1 MDDKSILLVGEPMGL
16 FIAKSEGAFE
26 DVDEFAVATCGAEFN
41 VAIGLTRLG
50 HKASYLTKLG
60 PDPFGKRI
68 VKQMKA
74 EGIATD
80 DILYDD
86 TLRTGF
92 MLKGSTSVG
101 DPAIYYFRAGSAA
114 STLCPDDLADLDFS
128 KFSMIHMTGITP
140 ALSNSTRAVCR
151 YLAAKAHELSIFLS
165 FDPNLRPQLWPSREV
180 MADYLNEFAAQC
192 DLFLPGVAEGKLLA
206 GLDDPVE
213 IAAHYRALGAKNVV
227 VKVGGEGAYFD
238 SEDEGSALVPGFTV
252 SHIVDTVGAGD
263 GFAAG
268 VLSARAEGLSWYD
281 SVRRGNAIGAIQ
293 IMSVGDNDG
302 LPTRDELARFME
314 ASPRKA
320 E

>member
-1 MDDKSILLVGEPMGL
+1 MSDKSILLVGEPMGL
-16 FIAKSEGAFE
+16 FIAKTEGAFE
-26 DVDEFAVATCGAEFN
+26 DVDEYSVATCGAEFN

-50 HKASYLTKLG
+50 HAASYLTKLG

-74 EGIATD
+74 EGISTD

-114 STLCPDDLADLDFS
+114 STLSPADVADLDFS
-128 KFSMIHMTGITP
+128 KFAAIHMTGITP
-140 ALSNSTRAVCR
+140 ALSDNTRELCR
-151 YLAAKAHELSIFLS
+151 FLAAKAHELGIFLS
-165 FDPNLRPQLWPSREV
+165 FDPNLRPQLWPSHEV
-180 MADYLNEFAAQC
+180 MASYLNEFAAQC
-192 DLFLPGVAEGKLLA
+192 DLFLPGVAEGEILA
-206 GLDDPVE
+206 GISDPVA
-213 IAAHYRALGAKNVV
+213 IAEHYRELGAGAVV
-227 VKVGGEGAYFD
+227 VKVGGKGAYFD
-238 SEDEGSALVPGFTV
+238 AGDERGLVPGFKV

-268 VLSARAEGLSWYD
+268 VLSARMEGLSWYD

-302 LPTRDELARFME
+302 LPTREELEEFMLTDEH
-314 ASPRKA
+314 
-320 E
+320 

>member
-1 MDDKSILLVGEPMGL
+1 MEEKSILLVGEPMGL
-16 FIAKSEGAFE
+16 FIAKTEGAFE
-26 DVDEFAVATCGAEFN
+26 DVDEYAVATCGAEFN
-41 VAIGLTRLG
+41 VAVGLTRLG
-50 HKASYLTKLG
+50 HRASYLTKLG

-68 VKQMKA
+68 VKFMNK

-80 DILYDD
+80 DILYDE

-92 MLKGSTSVG
+92 MLKGSTSEG

-114 STLCPDDLADLDFS
+114 STLAPADVADLDYS

-140 ALSNSTRAVCR
+140 ALSDSTREVCR
-151 YLAAKAHELSIFLS
+151 YLAAKAHEGGIFLS

-192 DLFLPGVAEGKLLA
+192 DLFLPGVAEGEQLA
-206 GLDDPVE
+206 GLSDPVA
-213 IAAHYRALGAKNVV
+213 IARHYRELGARNVV
-227 VKVGGEGAYFD
+227 VKVGGDGAYFD
-238 SEDEGSALVPGFTV
+238 SEDEGCALVPGFHV

-302 LPTRDELARFME
+302 LPTREELATFME
-314 ASPRKA
+314 TD
-320 E
+320 EH

>member
-1 MDDKSILLVGEPMGL
+1 MEEKSILLVGEPMGL
-16 FIAKSEGAFE
+16 LIARSEGAFE
-26 DVDEFAVATCGAEFN
+26 DVDEYALATCGAELN

-50 HKASYLTKLG
+50 HRASYLTKLG

-68 VKQMKA
+68 VNQMER

-86 TLRTGF
+86 RLRTGF

-114 STLCPDDLADLDFS
+114 STLCPDDVAGLDYG
-128 KFSMIHMTGITP
+128 KFSCIHMTGITP
-140 ALSNSTRAVCR
+140 ALSDSTRELCR
-151 YLAAKAHELSIFLS
+151 LLAAKAHEHGIFLS

-180 MADYLNEFAAQC
+180 MAAYLNEFAAQC
-192 DLFLPGVAEGKLLA
+192 DLFLPGVAEGELLA
-206 GLDDPVE
+206 GLSDPVQ

-227 VKVGGEGAYFD
+227 VKVGGKGAYFD
-238 SEDEGSALVPGFTV
+238 SADEGTGLVPGFHV
-252 SHIVDTVGAGD
+252 SHVVDTVGAGD

-268 VLSARAEGLSWYD
+268 VLSARAEGLSWYE

-302 LPTRDELARFME
+302 LPTCAQLEEFMR
-314 ASPRKA
+314 ADGC
-320 E
+320 

>member
-1 MDDKSILLVGEPMGL
+1 MNEKSILLVGEPMGL
-16 FIAKSEGAFE
+16 FIAKTEGAFE
-26 DVDEFAVATCGAEFN
+26 DVDEYAVATCGAEFN

-68 VKQMKA
+68 IKQMRA

-114 STLCPDDLADLDFS
+114 STLSPADVEGLDFS
-128 KFSMIHMTGITP
+128 KFSAIHMTGITP
-140 ALSNSTRAVCR
+140 ALSDATRDLCR
-151 YLAAKAHELSIFLS
+151 FLAAKAHEEGIFLS

-180 MADYLNEFAAQC
+180 MASYINEFAAQC
-192 DLFLPGVAEGKLLA
+192 DLFLPGIAEGEVLA
-206 GLDDPVE
+206 GLTDHVA
-213 IAAHYRALGAKNVV
+213 IAEHYRKLGAGAVV
-227 VKVGGEGAYFD
+227 VKVGGDGAYYD
-238 SEDEGSALVPGFTV
+238 AGDERGLVPGFHV
-252 SHIVDTVGAGD
+252 SHIIDTVGAGD

-268 VLSARAEGLSWYD
+268 VLSARMEGLSWYD

-302 LPTRDELARFME
+302 LPTRAELNEFMKTDEH
-314 ASPRKA
+314 
-320 E
+320 

>member
-1 MDDKSILLVGEPMGL
+1 MEEKSILLVGEPMGL
-16 FIAKSEGAFE
+16 FIAKTEGAFE
-26 DVDEFAVATCGAEFN
+26 DVDEFSVATCGAEFN

-80 DILYDD
+80 DILYDE

-114 STLCPDDLADLDFS
+114 STLCPDDLAGLDFS

-140 ALSNSTRAVCR
+140 ALSDSTRAVCR
-151 YLAAKAHELSIFLS
+151 FLAAKAHEHGIFLS

-180 MADYLNEFAAQC
+180 MAEWLNEFAAQC

-206 GLDDPVE
+206 GIDDPVQ
-213 IAAHYRALGAKNVV
+213 IAAHYRKLGAKNVV
-227 VKVGGEGAYFD
+227 VKVGGDGAYYD
-238 SEDEGSALVPGFTV
+238 SAEEGCELVPGFTV
-252 SHIVDTVGAGD
+252 RHIVDTVGAGD

-268 VLSARAEGLSWYD
+268 VLSARAEGLSWHD
-281 SVRRGNAIGAIQ
+281 AVRRGNAVGAIQ
-293 IMSVGDNDG
+293 VMSVGDNDG

-314 ASPRKA
+314 SDAH
-320 E
+320 

>member
-1 MDDKSILLVGEPMGL
+1 MESKESILLVGEPMGL

-26 DVDEFAVATCGAEFN
+26 DVDEYSVATCGAELN

-50 HKASYLTKLG
+50 HRASYLTKLG

-68 VKQMKA
+68 VKQMKR

-114 STLCPDDLADLDFS
+114 STLSPTDVEGLDFS
-128 KFSMIHMTGITP
+128 KFRAIHMTGITP
-140 ALSNSTRAVCR
+140 ALSDSTRDLCR
-151 YLAAKAHELSIFLS
+151 FLAAKAHEEGIFLS
-165 FDPNLRPQLWPSREV
+165 FDPNLRPQLWPSQEV
-180 MADYLNEFAAQC
+180 MARYINEFAAQC
-192 DLFLPGVAEGKLLA
+192 DLFLPGIAEGKILA
-206 GLDDPVE
+206 GLEDPVA
-213 IAAHYRALGAKNVV
+213 IAAHYRELGAGAVV

-238 SEDEGSALVPGFTV
+238 ADEEKGLVPGFHV
-252 SHIVDTVGAGD
+252 SHVVDTVGAGD

-268 VLSARAEGLSWYD
+268 VLSARMEDLSWYD

-302 LPTRDELARFME
+302 LPTREELAKFMLTDE
-314 ASPRKA
+314 H
-320 E
+320 

>member
-1 MDDKSILLVGEPMGL
+1 MNEKSILLVGEPMGL
-16 FIAKSEGAFE
+16 FIAKTEGAFE
-26 DVDEFAVATCGAEFN
+26 DVDEYAVATCGAEFN

-68 VKQMKA
+68 IKQMRA

-114 STLCPDDLADLDFS
+114 STLSPADVEGLDFS
-128 KFSMIHMTGITP
+128 KFSAIHMTGITP
-140 ALSNSTRAVCR
+140 ALSDATRDLCR
-151 YLAAKAHELSIFLS
+151 FLAAKAHEEGIFLS

-180 MADYLNEFAAQC
+180 MASYINELAAQC
-192 DLFLPGVAEGKLLA
+192 DLFLPGIAEGEVLA
-206 GLDDPVE
+206 GLTDYVA
-213 IAAHYRALGAKNVV
+213 IAEHYRKLGAGAVV
-227 VKVGGEGAYFD
+227 VKVGGDGAYYD
-238 SEDEGSALVPGFTV
+238 AGDERGLVPGFHV

-268 VLSARAEGLSWYD
+268 VLSARMEGLSWYD

-302 LPTRDELARFME
+302 LPTRAELNEFMKTDEH
-314 ASPRKA
+314 
-320 E
+320 

>member
-1 MDDKSILLVGEPMGL
+1 MEEKSILLVGEPMGL
-16 FIAKSEGAFE
+16 FIAKTEGAFE
-26 DVDEFAVATCGAEFN
+26 DVDEYAVATCGAEFN
-41 VAIGLTRLG
+41 VAVGLTRLG
-50 HKASYLTKLG
+50 HRASYLTKLG

-68 VKQMKA
+68 VKFMNK

-92 MLKGSTSVG
+92 MLKGSTSEG

-114 STLCPDDLADLDFS
+114 STLAPADVADLDYA

-140 ALSNSTRAVCR
+140 ALSDSTREVCR
-151 YLAAKAHELSIFLS
+151 YLAAKAHEEGIFLS

-192 DLFLPGVAEGKLLA
+192 DLFLPGVTEGEQLA
-206 GLDDPVE
+206 GLSDPVE
-213 IAAHYRALGAKNVV
+213 IARHYRQLGARNVV
-227 VKVGGEGAYFD
+227 VKVGGKGAYFD
-238 SEDEGSALVPGFTV
+238 SEDEGCGLVPGFHV

-302 LPTRDELARFME
+302 LPTRDELVTFMQTDE
-314 ASPRKA
+314 H
-320 E
+320 

>member
-1 MDDKSILLVGEPMGL
+1 
-16 FIAKSEGAFE
+16 
-26 DVDEFAVATCGAEFN
+26 

-80 DILYDD
+80 DILYDE

-128 KFSMIHMTGITP
+128 RFSAIHMTGITP
-140 ALSNSTRAVCR
+140 ALSDSTRAVCR
-151 YLAAKAHELSIFLS
+151 FLAEKAHEHGLFLS

-180 MADYLNEFAAQC
+180 MAEWLNEFAAQC
-192 DLFLPGVAEGKLLA
+192 DLFLPGVAEGQQLA
-206 GLDDPVE
+206 GLDDPTA
-213 IAAHYRALGAKNVV
+213 IAAHYRGLGAKNVV

-238 SEDEGSALVPGFTV
+238 SADEGAGLVPGFRV

-268 VLSARAEGLSWYD
+268 VLSARAEGLSWYN

-302 LPTRDELARFME
+302 LPTRAELEKFME
-314 ASPRKA
+314 TD
-320 E
+320 EH

>member
-1 MDDKSILLVGEPMGL
+1 MGEKSILLVGEPMGL
-16 FIAKSEGAFE
+16 LIAKEEGAFE
-26 DVDEFAVATCGAEFN
+26 DVDEYSVATCGAEFN

-68 VKQMKA
+68 VNQMRS

-114 STLCPDDLADLDFS
+114 STLCPDDLAGLDFT

-140 ALSNSTRAVCR
+140 ALSESTRAVCR
-151 YLAAKAHELSIFLS
+151 FLAAKAHELGIFLS

-180 MADYLNEFAAQC
+180 MAEWLNEFATQC
-192 DLFLPGVAEGKLLA
+192 DLFLPGVAEGEQLA
-206 GLDDPVE
+206 GISDPVQ
-213 IAAHYRALGAKNVV
+213 IAAHYRAQGAKTVV
-227 VKVGGEGAYFD
+227 VKVGGDGAYFD
-238 SEDEGSALVPGFTV
+238 SDEGSGLVPGFPV
-252 SHIVDTVGAGD
+252 SHVVDTVGAGD

-293 IMSVGDNDG
+293 VMSVGDNDG
-302 LPTRDELARFME
+302 LPTREELAAFMGE
-314 ASPRKA
+314 A
-320 E
+320 